1 MDFHPPKLYGKI
13 IRKFE
18 PIPILPNHYIQDIPL
33 PSANTILVHA
43 SYIYIYYII
52 LYYNI
57 TWEYHQFYGFLDD
70 IWVINYKPF
79 TNWDVL
85 P

>member
-13 IRKFE
+13 IRKSE

-33 PSANTILVHA
+33 PSANQILVHA
-43 SYIYIYYII
+43 SYIYIIK
-52 LYYNI
+52 YYNI

-70 IWVINYKPF
+70 IWVINSKPL